1 MVEQPFHA
9 PTSPADVIRYV
20 ARHTAA
26 PIKSTPPKAHSTPVR
41 WCIRHIALNYA
52 HGLSLDGMA
61 QGAGL
66 SKFHLLRKFR
76 NEVGIPPGLFL
87 KHFRICKAMERLA
100 RSNRAIQTI
109 AREVGYHDPAAFS
122 RAFLKTAGTQPYL
135 YRRTRQAAARL
146 INVRGGDSGNWSQL
160 NAGYDVEISQKP
172 TAWPTT
178 SPTVRPPIQ
187 SAPLPRCPSG
197 STGLRMASP
206 IGGNAGSS
214 FAPVAPSS
222 LIR

>member
-9 PTSPADVIRYV
+9 PTSPADVIRFV
-20 ARHTAA
+20 VRHTAA
-26 PIKSTPPKAHSTPVR
+26 PLKSTPPKAHSTPVR
-41 WCIRHIALNYA
+41 WCIRHIAVNYA

-76 NEVGIPPGLFL
+76 SEVGIPPGLFL

-135 YRRTRQAAARL
+135 YRRTRQAAASLVNARDKYS
-146 INVRGGDSGNWSQL
+146 GGCGQL
-160 NAGYDVEISQKP
+160 NAGYDPEVSQKP
-172 TAWPTT
+172 TARPTA
-178 SPTVRPPIQ
+178 SPTARPPIQ
-187 SAPLPRCPSG
+187 SASLAGCPSG

-206 IGGNAGSS
+206 IGGNAGRS